1 MLFCINHD
9 SQGPH
14 ATAAQPGASSE
25 PEMGP
30 HATAAQPGASSEPE
44 MGLPDNAFDGDDQSM
59 ELGVELEQDQQQFET
74 ETSPA
79 GGRSMHTM
87 QVNLV

>member
-9 SQGPH
+9 SQ
-14 ATAAQPGASSE
+14 
-25 PEMGP
+25 GP

-74 ETSPA
+74 ETSHA
-79 GGRSMHTM
+79 GERSMHTM
-87 QVNLV
+87 QVNLVWLNLVWL